1 MRLARD
7 QPYFGMAWE
16 SAGGT
21 GWRAE
26 MEGIQ
31 IDMRASGQYFG
42 TGSPNSVPAS
52 PVSPGWERDY
62 LCAER
67 LAVAFQRYAWV
78 IFRREQSC
86 FTCLT
91 GFGAGTA
98 AARDAP

>member
-1 MRLARD
+1 M
-7 QPYFGMAWE
+7 FGMAWE

-26 MEGIQ
+26 MEDIHIAMQ
-31 IDMRASGQYFG
+31 ASGQYFS
-42 TGSPNSVPAS
+42 TGSPNSVPAL
-52 PVSPGWERDY
+52 PVIRGLERDY

-67 LAVAFQRYAWV
+67 LAEAFERYAWV
-78 IFRREQSC
+78 IFCREQSC

-98 AARDAP
+98 AATDAL